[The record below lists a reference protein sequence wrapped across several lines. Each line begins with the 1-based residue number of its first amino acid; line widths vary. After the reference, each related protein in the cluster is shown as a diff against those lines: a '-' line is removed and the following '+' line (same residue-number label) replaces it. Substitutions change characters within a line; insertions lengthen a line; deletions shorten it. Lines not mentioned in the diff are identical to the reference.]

1 MAKRSPGGKSSLSRP
16 AAYITRTAVL
26 LPNAP
31 VGNDQVEAV
40 LGQIG
45 TRPSRVRRI
54 VQRNNGI
61 RSRYYVI
68 DPATGEPR
76 YTNASLTADAVKRL
90 AGDGFGI
97 DEIECLACGT
107 SNPDQLIPNHAVMV
121 HGELGAQ
128 VCEVVAT
135 SGVCVAG
142 ATALKYGWMS
152 VVSGSTHNAVVTGS
166 EVASLGLRA
175 QNYRAERPEDAEALD
190 TRPELAFEKDFL
202 RWMLSDG
209 AGACLL
215 EPAPR
220 RGLNLRIEWI
230 DIFSYAHAM
239 PVCMYT
245 GAEKEADGRLRGWM
259 RYSAR
264 ERETK
269 LVFSLKQDVRLLN
282 ESVVEYTAV
291 KPLQRIIEQRR
302 LAPGDVDW
310 LVPHISSEY
319 FRAPFADGFARAG
332 LPIPQERWFTNLG
345 RVGNIGSAAVYI
357 ALDELLRSGNL
368 RDGQHLLCFVP
379 ESGRFSSAFIY
390 MTAIAH
396 A

>member
-1 MAKRSPGGKSSLSRP
+1 MPKEAGGKSNVNRPP
-16 AAYITRTAVL
+16 AAYITRTSVS

-31 VGNDQVEAV
+31 VENDQVEAI
-40 LGQIG
+40 LGQVG
-45 TRPSRVRRI
+45 ARPSRVRRI

-61 RSRYYVI
+61 RRRYYVI
-68 DPATGEPR
+68 DPSTGQPNHS
-76 YTNASLTADAVKRL
+76 NASLTAAAVKGL
-90 AGDGFGI
+90 VGEGFAL
-97 DEIECLACGT
+97 DEIACLACGT

-121 HGELGAQ
+121 HGELGAP
-128 VCEVVAT
+128 VCEVAAT

-152 VVSGSTHNAVVTGS
+152 VLSGSQRNAVVTGS

-175 QNYRAERPEDAEALD
+175 QNYGTERPEDAEALEA
-190 TRPELAFEKDFL
+190 RPELAFEKDFL

-209 AGACLL
+209 AGALL
-215 EPAPR
+215 IEPAPR

-239 PVCMYT
+239 PVCMYG
-245 GAEKEADGRLRGWM
+245 GAERVEGGALRGWM
-259 RYSAR
+259 QCSAR
-264 ERETK
+264 EREEK
-269 LVFSLKQDVRLLN
+269 LVFALKQDVRLLN

-291 KPLQRIIEQRR
+291 KPLQRIIEQRG

-310 LVPHISSEY
+310 LLPHISSEY
-319 FRAPFADGFARAG
+319 FRAPFAEGFARAG

-345 RVGNIGSAAVYI
+345 QVGNVGSASMYI
-357 ALDELLRSGNL
+357 MLDELLRNGKV
-368 RDGQHLLCFVP
+368 RDGQHVLCFVP
-379 ESGRFSSAFIY
+379 ESGRFSSSFIY
-390 MTAIAH
+390 LTAVAH